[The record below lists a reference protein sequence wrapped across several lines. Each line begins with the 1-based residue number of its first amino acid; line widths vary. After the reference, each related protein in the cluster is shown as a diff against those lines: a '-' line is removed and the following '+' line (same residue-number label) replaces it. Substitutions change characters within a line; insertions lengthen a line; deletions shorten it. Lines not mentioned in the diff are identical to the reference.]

1 MKTLGHMKKIKATFR
16 DLRSA
21 VQDTRRGRKDPL
33 RALDLSELELGEREE
48 AMAYLSQALHKDRDR
63 FADAIVWHTKSGA
76 WYDVISLDPHNHWR
90 ATICGMVIADHSKG
104 VDFIKAIAGRFL
116 KEHLQE
122 TLDGVISDFSRED
135 QEKLRELLE
144 HRDEIIDHRQ
154 NNSRLFGDPLP
165 EHLRE
170 ILMEVHEIDAND
182 EHQDRFVNSVIGHC
196 KKDNPTSFVRT
207 ILLYKLTEGPELLA
221 VAENQRAFTTLV
233 LEEVFSS

>member
-1 MKTLGHMKKIKATFR
+1 MKTLGHMKKIKATFS
-16 DLRSA
+16 DVRSA
-21 VQDTRRGRKDPL
+21 VQGAQRGRKDPL
-33 RALDLSELELGEREE
+33 RALDLSELEPGAREE
-48 AMAYLSQALHKDRDR
+48 AMAYLSQALHRERDR

-76 WYDVISLDPHNHWR
+76 WYDVISSDPLNRWK
-90 ATICGMVIADHSKG
+90 ATICGIIIADHSKG

-116 KEHLQE
+116 EEHLQE

-170 ILMEVHEIDAND
+170 ILMEAHEIDAND